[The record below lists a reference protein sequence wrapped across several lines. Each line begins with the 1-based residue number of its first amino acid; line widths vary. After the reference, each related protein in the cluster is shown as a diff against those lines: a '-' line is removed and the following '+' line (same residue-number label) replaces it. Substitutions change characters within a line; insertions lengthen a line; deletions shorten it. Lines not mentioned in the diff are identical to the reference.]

1 VISTEEDNRLL
12 GTLAHRVFERL
23 FEHADALAWTN
34 QHALDWFRAN
44 IDILLQTEGAPL
56 LMQGAGVS
64 QQRFKTICESAI
76 ISLLD
81 HVRSAGAL
89 SVRTEVEFEGV
100 LGNVPLTG
108 KVDLV
113 VELQGKRTIALD
125 MKWRGD
131 KRYAAI
137 LADGRHLQLALYSAL
152 IEQKEKVPPVALG
165 YFIVESGSLFVT
177 AMDVMP
183 TAQVR
188 APRNGITVNELLQ
201 RSTESWKWRASQ
213 WEAGQVEVVAD
224 EALDE
229 AQGPEGTLPVEG
241 LGPWHFDHL
250 VLLGGW
256 EQ

>member
-1 VISTEEDNRLL
+1 VDN
-12 GTLAHRVFERL
+12 
-23 FEHADALAWTN
+23 
-34 QHALDWFRAN
+34 
-44 IDILLQTEGAPL
+44 LLQTEGAPL

-64 QQRFKTICESAI
+64 QQRFKAICESAI

-81 HVRSAGAL
+81 HLRSAGAT
-89 SVRTEVEFEGV
+89 SVRTEVEFDGV

-113 VELQGKRTIALD
+113 VELPGARTVALD

-131 KRYAAI
+131 KRYAAT
-137 LADGRHLQLALYSAL
+137 LTEGKHLQLALYSAL
-152 IEQKEKVPPVALG
+152 IEQKSAVPPSALG
-165 YFIVESGSLFVT
+165 YFIVETGSLYVT
-177 AMDVMP
+177 AEDLFP

-188 APRNGITVNELLQ
+188 APRNGITVNELLTQ
-201 RSTESWKWRASQ
+201 ARESWKWRASQ
-213 WEAGQVEVVAD
+213 WEAGQIEVVSE
-224 EALDE
+224 EALDDV
-229 AQGPEGTLPVEG
+229 QGPEGTLPVEG